1 MRTLGKIIFSAGCFG
16 TALAILATCARA
28 EGTAP
33 PPATPVAQ
41 PGVSVSITQQDGS
54 NINQI
59 CTIAIDGA
67 KDLGTKTGI
76 GQFCLGLLGKIGEAQ
91 RNAAKSAPVPASAT
105 SAAPSAPSAPSA
117 PNAAPQS
124 GEKK

>member
-28 EGTAP
+28 EGTG
-33 PPATPVAQ
+33 PATPVAQ

-117 PNAAPQS
+117 PNATPQS

>member
-1 MRTLGKIIFSAGCFG
+1 MRTLGKVIFSAG
-16 TALAILATCARA
+16 ALALLTTCARA

-41 PGVSVSITQQDGS
+41 PGVSVSITQQDGA
-54 NINQI
+54 NLTQVCN
-59 CTIAIDGA
+59 IAIDGA

-91 RNAAKSAPVPASAT
+91 RNAAKSVAPVSTPSTSPAK
-105 SAAPSAPSAPSA
+105 
-117 PNAAPQS
+117 S

>member
-1 MRTLGKIIFSAGCFG
+1 MRTLGKVIFSAGCFG

-28 EGTAP
+28 EGTSS
-33 PPATPVAQ
+33 PPATPVAP
-41 PGVSVSITQQDGS
+41 PGVSVSITQQDGA

-76 GQFCLGLLGKIGEAQ
+76 GQFCLGLLGKIGEAE
-91 RNAAKSAPVPASAT
+91 RNAVKSAPVPAT
-105 SAAPSAPSAPSA
+105 SAAPNA
-117 PNAAPQS
+117 PNAVPAPPKS

>member
-1 MRTLGKIIFSAGCFG
+1 MRTLGKVIFSTG
-16 TALAILATCARA
+16 ALAVLATCARA
-28 EGTAP
+28 EGTG
-33 PPATPVAQ
+33 PATPVAQ

-91 RNAAKSAPVPASAT
+91 RNAAKSAPVPT
-105 SAAPSAPSAPSA
+105 PPSAPSA
-117 PNAAPQS
+117 PNATPQS